1 MLILCVYGL
10 WERSK
15 RVGAGIAVLV
25 VTLVTA
31 AIILREKRFVSNLLD
46 MGMC

>member
-15 RVGAGIAVLV
+15 RVGAGIVALV

-31 AIILREKRFVSNLLD
+31 AIILREKRFVSDLLD
-46 MGMC
+46 IGMC